1 MGYLVSNVAKRVDVL
16 LCIRSDH
23 ASSEKSGV
31 VFKTAECRSFR
42 GNGLGYL

>member
-16 LCIRSDH
+16 LCIGSDD
-23 ASSEKSGV
+23 ASSKKSGV
-31 VFKTAECRSFR
+31 VFETIQCRSFR